1 MVELL
6 FCNKC
11 GNAGSSELRRINSKC
26 WICKEGTINNS
37 DIKPKYI
44 IHSLKDLFNI
54 LEI

>member
-1 MVELL
+1 MD
-6 FCNKC
+6 
-11 GNAGSSELRRINSKC
+11 GTSINSEKLRNYVENNLTRNE
-26 WICKEGTINNS
+26 IQIEENQINNS